1 MKRIAYL
8 FAAAVMVLSAAS
20 CLKDNGSVDSMPG
33 CSSEQYLMTIVNDSN
48 VKKFPCVQIEENSNL
63 PVHIDSAGHSKYA
76 SVSLRVRIYS
86 NKNTGRIAEARSIV
100 GIVDSVLEPLKF
112 YRKSFAPLNGLYNN
126 SVYRIDCSYGATIGE
141 DGMIY
146 RN

>member
-1 MKRIAYL
+1 MIDY
-8 FAAAVMVLSAAS
+8 FNSIFTAVATELR
-20 CLKDNGSVDSMPG
+20 KQIPG
-33 CSSEQYLMTIVNDSN
+33 IFVTGGINDSN

-76 SVSLRVRIYS
+76 AVSLRVRVYS
-86 NKNTGRIAEARSIV
+86 NKETGRIAEARFIV
-100 GIVDSVLEPLKF
+100 NLIDKILEPKKI

-126 SVYRIDCSYGATIGE
+126 SVYRIDCSYRATIGE

>member
-1 MKRIAYL
+1 MIDYFNSIYTAVAKELRKSVPGILVTSEIDDRTAKR
-8 FAAAVMVLSAAS
+8 
-20 CLKDNGSVDSMPG
+20 
-33 CSSEQYLMTIVNDSN
+33 
-48 VKKFPCVQIEENSNL
+48 FPCVQIEENNNL
-63 PVHIDSAGHSKYA
+63 PVHLDSADHSKYA
-76 SVSLRVRIYS
+76 AVSLRVRVYS

-100 GIVDSVLEPLKF
+100 GIVDSILEPMKF

>member
-1 MKRIAYL
+1 MIDY
-8 FAAAVMVLSAAS
+8 FNSIFTAVAKELRKQV
-20 CLKDNGSVDSMPG
+20 PG
-33 CSSEQYLMTIVNDSN
+33 IFVTGEINDSN
-48 VKKFPCVQIEENSNL
+48 VKKFPCVQIEENSNI
-63 PVHIDSAGHSKYA
+63 PVHIDSA
-76 SVSLRVRIYS
+76 VSLRVRVYS
-86 NKNTGRIAEARSIV
+86 NKNTGRIAEARFIV

>member
-1 MKRIAYL
+1 MIDY
-8 FAAAVMVLSAAS
+8 FNSIFTAVSKELRKQV
-20 CLKDNGSVDSMPG
+20 PG
-33 CSSEQYLMTIVNDSN
+33 IFVTGEINDSN
-48 VKKFPCVQIEENSNL
+48 VKKFPCVQIEENNNV
-63 PVHIDSAGHSKYA
+63 PIHKDSSRRSKYA
-76 SVSLRVRIYS
+76 AISLRVRVYS
-86 NKNTGRIAEARSIV
+86 NKTSGRIAEARSIV
-100 GIVDSVLEPLKF
+100 SIVDSVLEPLNF

>member
-1 MKRIAYL
+1 MIDYFNSIFTVVAKELRKQ
-8 FAAAVMVLSAAS
+8 V
-20 CLKDNGSVDSMPG
+20 PG
-33 CSSEQYLMTIVNDSN
+33 IFVTGEINDSN

-63 PVHIDSAGHSKYA
+63 PVRRDSASRSKYA
-76 SVSLRVRIYS
+76 TVSLRVRVYS
-86 NKNTGRIAEARSIV
+86 NKTSGRIAEARSIV
-100 GIVDSVLEPLKF
+100 RIVDSILEPLNF

>member
-1 MKRIAYL
+1 MIDY
-8 FAAAVMVLSAAS
+8 FNSIFTAVAKELRKQV
-20 CLKDNGSVDSMPG
+20 PG
-33 CSSEQYLMTIVNDSN
+33 IFVTGEIHDSN
-48 VKKFPCVQIEENSNL
+48 VKKFPCVQIEENSNV
-63 PVHIDSAGHSKYA
+63 PKHRDSANHSKYA
-76 SVSLRVRIYS
+76 AVSLRVRVYS
-86 NKNTGRIAEARSIV
+86 NKTSGRIAEARSIV
-100 GIVDSVLEPLKF
+100 GIVDSILEPFNF

>member
-1 MKRIAYL
+1 MIDYFNSIFTAVAKGLRKRVPGIL
-8 FAAAVMVLSAAS
+8 VTSEI
-20 CLKDNGSVDSMPG
+20 DDS
-33 CSSEQYLMTIVNDSN
+33 T
-48 VKKFPCVQIEENSNL
+48 VKRFPCVQIEENNNL
-63 PVHIDSAGHSKYA
+63 PVRLDSADHSKYA
-76 SVSLRVRIYS
+76 AVSLRVRVYS
-86 NKNTGRIAEARSIV
+86 NKNPGRIAEARSIV
-100 GIVDSVLEPLKF
+100 GIVDSVLEPLNF

>member
-1 MKRIAYL
+1 MIDRFNFLYTEIANAL
-8 FAAAVMVLSAAS
+8 RTQF
-20 CLKDNGSVDSMPG
+20 PG
-33 CSSEQYLMTIVNDSN
+33 IFITGEINDSN

-63 PVHIDSAGHSKYA
+63 PVHIDSAGRSKYA
-76 SVSLRVRIYS
+76 AVSLRVRVYS
-86 NKNTGRIAEARSIV
+86 NKETGRIAEARSIV
-100 GIVDSVLEPLKF
+100 NAVDLVMEPLKF

>member
-1 MKRIAYL
+1 MIDYFNSIFTAVAKELRKQVPGILVTSEIDDRPVKR
-8 FAAAVMVLSAAS
+8 
-20 CLKDNGSVDSMPG
+20 
-33 CSSEQYLMTIVNDSN
+33 
-48 VKKFPCVQIEENSNL
+48 FPCVQIEENNNL

-76 SVSLRVRIYS
+76 AVSLRVRVYS

-100 GIVDSVLEPLKF
+100 GIVDSALEPLKI
-112 YRKSFAPLNGLYNN
+112 YRKSFVPLNGLYNN

-141 DGMIY
+141 DGTIY

>member
-1 MKRIAYL
+1 MIDY
-8 FAAAVMVLSAAS
+8 FNSIFTAVATELRKQV
-20 CLKDNGSVDSMPG
+20 PG
-33 CSSEQYLMTIVNDSN
+33 IFVTGEINDSN

-63 PVHIDSAGHSKYA
+63 PVHLDSASRSKYA
-76 SVSLRVRIYS
+76 AVSLRVRVYS
-86 NKNTGRIAEARSIV
+86 NKTTSGRIAEARSIV
-100 GIVDSVLEPLKF
+100 SIVDSVLEPLNF

>member
-1 MKRIAYL
+1 M
-8 FAAAVMVLSAAS
+8 
-20 CLKDNGSVDSMPG
+20 
-33 CSSEQYLMTIVNDSN
+33 
-48 VKKFPCVQIEENSNL
+48 
-63 PVHIDSAGHSKYA
+63 
-76 SVSLRVRIYS
+76 
-86 NKNTGRIAEARSIV
+86 
-100 GIVDSVLEPLKF
+100 DSVLEPLNF

>member
-1 MKRIAYL
+1 MIDY
-8 FAAAVMVLSAAS
+8 FNSIFTAVAKELR
-20 CLKDNGSVDSMPG
+20 KQMPG
-33 CSSEQYLMTIVNDSN
+33 IYVTGEIDDRN
-48 VKKFPCVQIEENSNL
+48 VKKFPCVQIEENGNV
-63 PVHIDSAGHSKYA
+63 PKHRDSANHSKYA
-76 SVSLRVRIYS
+76 AVSLRVRVYS
-86 NKNTGRIAEARSIV
+86 NKTSGRIAEARSIV
-100 GIVDSVLEPLKF
+100 GIVDSVLEPINF

>member
-1 MKRIAYL
+1 MIDYFNSIYTAVAKELRKRVPSIL
-8 FAAAVMVLSAAS
+8 VTSEIDDS
-20 CLKDNGSVDSMPG
+20 SV
-33 CSSEQYLMTIVNDSN
+33 
-48 VKKFPCVQIEENSNL
+48 KRFPCVQIEENSNL
-63 PVHIDSAGHSKYA
+63 PVHIDSAGRSKYA
-76 SVSLRVRIYS
+76 AVSLRARVYS
-86 NKNTGRIAEARSIV
+86 NKNPGRKAEARFII
-100 GIVDSVLEPLKF
+100 GIVDSVLEPLKI

>member
-1 MKRIAYL
+1 MIDYFNSIYTAVAKELRKRVPGIL
-8 FAAAVMVLSAAS
+8 VTSEIDDS
-20 CLKDNGSVDSMPG
+20 SV
-33 CSSEQYLMTIVNDSN
+33 
-48 VKKFPCVQIEENSNL
+48 KRFPCVQIEENSNL

-76 SVSLRVRIYS
+76 AVSLRARVYS
-86 NKNTGRIAEARSIV
+86 NKNPGRKAEARFII
-100 GIVDSVLEPLKF
+100 GIMDSVLEPLKI

>member
-1 MKRIAYL
+1 MIDYFNSIYTAVAKELRKSVPGILVTSEIDDRTAKR
-8 FAAAVMVLSAAS
+8 
-20 CLKDNGSVDSMPG
+20 
-33 CSSEQYLMTIVNDSN
+33 
-48 VKKFPCVQIEENSNL
+48 FPCVQIEENNNL
-63 PVHIDSAGHSKYA
+63 PVHLDSAGHSKYA
-76 SVSLRVRIYS
+76 AVSLRVRVYS

-100 GIVDSVLEPLKF
+100 GIVDSILEPMKF

>member
-1 MKRIAYL
+1 MIDYFNSIYTAVAKELRKRVPGIL
-8 FAAAVMVLSAAS
+8 VTSEI
-20 CLKDNGSVDSMPG
+20 DDS
-33 CSSEQYLMTIVNDSN
+33 T
-48 VKKFPCVQIEENSNL
+48 VKRLPCVQIEENNNL
-63 PVHIDSAGHSKYA
+63 PVHLDSADHSKYA
-76 SVSLRVRIYS
+76 AVSLRVRVYS

-100 GIVDSVLEPLKF
+100 GIVDSVLEPLKI
-112 YRKSFAPLNGLYNN
+112 YRKSFVPLNGLYNN

>member
-1 MKRIAYL
+1 MIDYFNSIFTAVAKELRKRVPGIL
-8 FAAAVMVLSAAS
+8 VTSEI
-20 CLKDNGSVDSMPG
+20 DDS
-33 CSSEQYLMTIVNDSN
+33 T
-48 VKKFPCVQIEENSNL
+48 VKRFPCVQIEENNNL
-63 PVHIDSAGHSKYA
+63 PVRLDSADHSKYA
-76 SVSLRVRIYS
+76 AVSLRVRVYS

-100 GIVDSVLEPLKF
+100 SIVDSVLEPLKF

>member
-1 MKRIAYL
+1 LIDY
-8 FAAAVMVLSAAS
+8 FNSIFTAVATELRKQV
-20 CLKDNGSVDSMPG
+20 PG
-33 CSSEQYLMTIVNDSN
+33 IFVTGEINDSN

-63 PVHIDSAGHSKYA
+63 PVHRDSASKSKYA
-76 SVSLRVRIYS
+76 AVSLRVRVYS
-86 NKNTGRIAEARSIV
+86 NKTSGRIAEARSIV
-100 GIVDSVLEPLKF
+100 SIVDSVLEPLNF

>member
-1 MKRIAYL
+1 MIDY
-8 FAAAVMVLSAAS
+8 FNSIFTAVATELRKQV
-20 CLKDNGSVDSMPG
+20 PG
-33 CSSEQYLMTIVNDSN
+33 IFVTGGINNSK
-48 VKKFPCVQIEENSNL
+48 VKKFPCVQIEENNNL
-63 PVHIDSAGHSKYA
+63 PVHRDSASRSKYA
-76 SVSLRVRIYS
+76 AVSLRVRVYS
-86 NKNTGRIAEARSIV
+86 NKTSGRIAEARSIV
-100 GIVDSVLEPLKF
+100 SIVDSVLEPLNF